1 MRKCLLPLQNSAI
14 PRNIKTS
21 TKNGVRSI
29 GVFQTYYET
38 TILKEYTPSDISWIF
53 ATQLSLMW
61 LPGPL
66 FGRLTDAYGP
76 QPVLIPS
83 SILCVF
89 SLCMTSL
96 STKYYQIFLSQ
107 GLLFGI
113 GAGGV
118 FTSVSE
124 IVEIFLDIHI
134 ILITV
139 SHRVLYAQ
147 ASGLSVVEVSLLELQ
162 PQAVVS
168 VRFLF
173 AHSMTWR
180 KLICDR
186 RYHLSIFPKQ
196 SS

>member
-1 MRKCLLPLQNSAI
+1 MYR
-14 PRNIKTS
+14 
-21 TKNGVRSI
+21 I

-83 SILCVF
+83 SVLCVF

-118 FTSVSE
+118 FTSVKSILQ
-124 IVEIFLDIHI
+124 IVLGINL
-134 ILITV
+134 ILIKT
-139 SHRVLYAQ
+139 SHRLLYAQ
-147 ASGLSVVEVSLLELQ
+147 ASGLFAVEDL
-162 PQAVVS
+162 
-168 VRFLF
+168 R
-173 AHSMTWR
+173 
-180 KLICDR
+180 
-186 RYHLSIFPKQ
+186 
-196 SS
+196 

>member
-1 MRKCLLPLQNSAI
+1 MR
-14 PRNIKTS
+14 R
-21 TKNGVRSI
+21 I

-76 QPVLIPS
+76 KPVLIPS

-118 FTSVSE
+118 FTSVRKLFVKTPPSTN
-124 IVEIFLDIHI
+124 HTNHN
-134 ILITV
+134 ITQSFV
-139 SHRVLYAQ
+139 CAGQWFVRRR
-147 ASGLSVVEVSLLELQ
+147 GLAIGIAAAGSSFGKTHLCSFYELAEANSQ
-162 PQAVVS
+162 QAV
-168 VRFLF
+168 
-173 AHSMTWR
+173 
-180 KLICDR
+180 
-186 RYHLSIFPKQ
+186 
-196 SS
+196 SSSHFS